1 MTKKAQFIM
10 DLEND
15 NIAIFKPIM
24 AERSETNKN
33 SFSKYRSNNIGLCK
47 EISGQG
53 NSNPMAHSSSS
64 KKNGISLPWFVPGV
78 SFHTKKCDKL
88 TFTVWDWA
96 NTRDSMY
103 LFSLPYCNVISTRGI
118 AISDNRYT
126 MMQVSKSMWNIQGYA
141 NEEKWDSVAM
151 EGRIILESVC
161 SYINKYRTVQLNQA
175 VNEAISF
182 KDNISNELNYLKHIG
197 CMGVHFQDNM
207 DSLTIYRTTEKSAF
221 NLIQAVYNLIKKM
234 EKIIY
239 DDYENDWINALKKLT
254 TLRNKLSPERLN
266 CRSNDQI
273 KTKSC
278 ADEAKPKG
286 CKKKKHLGCPY
297 LHKGDCGFNLEDA
310 KKHLEMLRNY
320 KNNLRESGK
329 LSDENDDYGSDNSVK
344 ESEYDNLTEKFT
356 IQEEKTETPLTNE
369 PEKKNELITSV
380 NSNEVLKSLSHVHCD
395 NKSQVIKT
403 LKFEAILNQVMSD
416 YRPINVQYVYDGSQG
431 KIIEKKDSLENNE
444 KTFPK
449 TLNLS
454 ELSCPL
460 EFDQESHISDMSELS
475 EVSCDEDND
484 MIETHINFKLDETC
498 KEFLDKYSIQI
509 NALTV
514 QSPLSL
520 PSPLTI
526 PISLPV

>member
-1 MTKKAQFIM
+1 MTEKAQFVFELEENPISICRPTM
-10 DLEND
+10 ARSVPGKNTLNRYRNNNPNLNRDL
-15 NIAIFKPIM
+15 
-24 AERSETNKN
+24 
-33 SFSKYRSNNIGLCK
+33 
-47 EISGQG
+47 SGQVNTGPNTHSG
-53 NSNPMAHSSSS
+53 NS
-64 KKNGISLPWFVPGV
+64 KKTGISLPWFVPGV
-78 SFHTKKCDKL
+78 SFHTKKSDKL

-175 VNEAISF
+175 VNEAISSTP
-182 KDNISNELNYLKHIG
+182 NIETELNYLKHIG

-207 DSLTIYRTTEKSAF
+207 DSLTIFRTTEKSAF

-239 DDYENDWINALKKLT
+239 DDYENDWVNALKKLT
-254 TLRNKLSPERLN
+254 VLRNKLSPERLN

-273 KTKSC
+273 RTKSC

-310 KKHLEMLRNY
+310 KKHLEMLRSY

-329 LSDENDDYGSDNSVK
+329 LTDENEDYGSDNSIK

-356 IQEEKTETPLTNE
+356 IQEEKTDNSVTNE
-369 PEKKNELITSV
+369 SEKKNESMT
-380 NSNEVLKSLSHVHCD
+380 LKKLDELSKSIANYD
-395 NKSQVIKT
+395 NKSEVVKT
-403 LKFEAILNQVMSD
+403 LKFEAILNQVKSE
-416 YRPINVQYVYDGSQG
+416 YRPVNIQYVYDSSQG
-431 KIIEKKDSLENNE
+431 KIIENKDFVDTTQKNS
-444 KTFPK
+444 PK

-454 ELSCPL
+454 ELPCSL
-460 EFDQESHISDMSELS
+460 EFDELSRVSDMSDSSGLPS
-475 EVSCDEDND
+475 EEEDD
-484 MIETHINFKLDETC
+484 MIETHTNFKLDQTC
-498 KEFLDKYSIQI
+498 KEFLEKYSIHI
-509 NALTV
+509 TALTV

-520 PSPLTI
+520 PSPLTLPCPSPL
-526 PISLPV
+526 PI